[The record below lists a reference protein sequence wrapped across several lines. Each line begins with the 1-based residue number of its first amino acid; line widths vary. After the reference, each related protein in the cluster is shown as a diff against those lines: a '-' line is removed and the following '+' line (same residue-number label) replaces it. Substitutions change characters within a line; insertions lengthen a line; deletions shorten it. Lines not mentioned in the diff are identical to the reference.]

1 MKMSAYDLSSLKG
14 LVVDDS
20 RFMRQDVEQLLR
32 ALGVGDVETAIDGLD
47 AYDKCC
53 LHNPDFVITDWDM
66 EGHDGPSF
74 VKRVRTDP
82 EAPNPFVPIIMLTGY
97 AEYSR
102 VFEARDFGI
111 TEFLVKPISAGVV
124 YKRLVGLIDDPRPFV
139 NSGSGYFG
147 PCRRRIE
154 SDNFPG
160 MNRRVLRPL
169 DFANAS

>member
-1 MKMSAYDLSSLKG
+1 MNAYDLSDLKG

-20 RFMRQDVEQLLR
+20 RFMRQVVEQLLR
-32 ALGVGDVETAIDGLD
+32 ALGVGDVVTAVNGFD
-47 AYDKCC
+47 AYKQCYSN
-53 LHNPDFVITDWDM
+53 NPDFVIMDWDM
-66 EGHDGPSF
+66 DDYDGPSF

-97 AEYSR
+97 AEHKR

-124 YKRLVGLIDDPRPFV
+124 YKRLVRLIDDPRPFV
-139 NSGSGYFG
+139 NSGNGYFG
-147 PCRRRIE
+147 PCRRRME
-154 SDNFPG
+154 VDKFSGP
-160 MNRRVLRPL
+160 NRRVLKPL